1 MSAFIILGLGEQHWR
16 RNPYGLDWNKNTFG
30 KTRGVFYANKR
41 REGGERQKQTDS
53 NRNHQLL
60 KNM

>member
-30 KTRGVFYANKR
+30 KPEVSSMLTKGGRGGRDRN
-41 REGGERQKQTDS
+41 RQTVIEITS
-53 NRNHQLL
+53 Y
-60 KNM
+60 